1 MNIHLCDLFFIID
14 KFYIANFVDDNT
26 PYVTG
31 DNTSSVVRHLEEV
44 SCAIF
49 QWLKDNAMKANA
61 DNYHALL
68 NTINELSIKINVVQI
83 KNSQLEKLLGITF
96 SNDLNLKII

>member
-1 MNIHLCDLFFIID
+1 M
-14 KFYIANFVDDNT
+14 DDNT

-61 DNYHALL
+61 VNYHALL

-96 SNDLNLKII
+96 SDDLNLKII